1 MTSQPTSPPAAE
13 PPTPEPDTE
22 QPETRE
28 QHTQELPAWLRPLD
42 DALLDDERLQQAVA
56 LRPGVGG
63 RAAAVLVLI
72 GEGHAGPE
80 ILFVERASTLR
91 THAGQIA
98 FPGGANDPDD
108 ADLIA
113 TALREAR
120 EETGVDVTGIRPI
133 GALPAAHVAVS
144 GFDVTAVVGW
154 WSRRS
159 EVRAA
164 DPREVASVLVVPVAD
179 LTRGSRPTNR
189 LPA

>member
-72 GEGHAGPE
+72 GERPGLSSPDSLGAYLTWAPRAGCM
-80 ILFVERASTLR
+80 R
-91 THAGQIA
+91 
-98 FPGGANDPDD
+98 
-108 ADLIA
+108 
-113 TALREAR
+113 
-120 EETGVDVTGIRPI
+120 
-133 GALPAAHVAVS
+133 
-144 GFDVTAVVGW
+144 
-154 WSRRS
+154 
-159 EVRAA
+159 
-164 DPREVASVLVVPVAD
+164 
-179 LTRGSRPTNR
+179 
-189 LPA
+189 